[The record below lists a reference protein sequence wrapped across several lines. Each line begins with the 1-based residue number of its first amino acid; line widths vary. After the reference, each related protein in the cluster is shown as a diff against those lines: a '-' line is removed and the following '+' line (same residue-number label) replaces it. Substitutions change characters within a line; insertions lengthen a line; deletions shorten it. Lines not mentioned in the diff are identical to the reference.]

1 MKPFTSKDSV
11 LIVED
16 DEIFSHILARALT
29 RFGLTVNVSLNTQDA
44 LRQCKT
50 QKPKY
55 IVLDLKLGTGSGLQL
70 ITPLLNIVPNC
81 KILVL
86 TGYASIATAVE
97 AIRLGA
103 HNYLPK
109 PADAR
114 TIMEA
119 LIGKLPAEETPLPG
133 DPMSVDRLEWEH
145 IQQTLLQHEGNVSAT
160 ARALN
165 MHRRT
170 LQRKLGKKP
179 VAK

>member
-1 MKPFTSKDSV
+1 MDTLTLNGKV
-11 LIVED
+11 LIIED
-16 DEIFSHILARALT
+16 DEIFSQILARSLT
-29 RFGLTVNVSLNTQDA
+29 RFGLTVEASLNSEDA
-44 LRQCKT
+44 LKKCHT
-50 QKPKY
+50 QKPQY

-70 ITPLLNIVPNC
+70 INPLLEIVPNC

-114 TIMEA
+114 TIAEA
-119 LIGKLPAEETPLPG
+119 LTGELSAKDTPLPAN
-133 DPMSVDRLEWEH
+133 PMSVDRLEWEH
-145 IQQTLLQHEGNVSAT
+145 IQKTLLQHEGNISAT
-160 ARALN
+160 ARTLN

-179 VAK
+179 VQK

>member
-1 MKPFTSKDSV
+1 METITPNDNV
-11 LIVED
+11 LIIED
-16 DEIFSHILARALT
+16 DEIFSQILARALT
-29 RFGLTVNVSLNTQDA
+29 RFGLKVEVSLNGQDA
-44 LRQCKT
+44 LKKCQT

-70 ITPLLNIVPNC
+70 INPLLEIVPNT

-109 PADAR
+109 PADVR
-114 TIMEA
+114 TIVEA
-119 LIGKLPAEETPLPG
+119 LTGKLTAEETPLPKN
-133 DPMSVDRLEWEH
+133 PMSVDRLEWEH
-145 IQQTLLQHEGNVSAT
+145 IQKTLLQHEGNISAT
-160 ARALN
+160 ARTLS

-170 LQRKLGKKP
+170 LQRKLSKKP
-179 VAK
+179 VQK